1 MTTTIQNLPTAIIP
15 DVMRHLTMTDLRSFR
30 LTCKWAENEP
40 FVPFARYGYSSPW
53 SRQSKATIQALMGVI
68 DRSEPL
74 AKAIKFVE
82 LRWFTQ
88 GARRCWSL
96 NDSIF
101 KNAGEDG
108 TGPGVA
114 EIFSRLPGLTTL
126 RLLNLHG
133 SKLVASIYKA
143 RVSRSRSFGISLPSD
158 TWLDLFL
165 LLQEVSHR
173 MNHLYC
179 SYVDDERGE
188 RFWFEGVGRAG
199 RPKCYNLGNRGGQY
213 QTMYFKGWAVTLNGT
228 LGVQKGLGMIV
239 GNLQA

>member
-82 LRWFTQ
+82 LRCLDLQ
-88 GARRCWSL
+88 GTCIEVTELRNLLVCLS
-96 NDSIF
+96 
-101 KNAGEDG
+101 
-108 TGPGVA
+108 
-114 EIFSRLPGLTTL
+114 PGLT
-126 RLLNLHG
+126 
-133 SKLVASIYKA
+133 KLEVQ
-143 RVSRSRSFGISLPSD
+143 GISLPSD